1 MTLSAI
7 LKIGDNAIGNY
18 EKEYHVVS
26 CRYKVSC
33 GYNYRLPDTEAKNNS
48 IEITLV
54 SPGKE
59 DLTIYDW
66 YIKRMLLSGKIE
78 LEFSTQTQSQEGKKT
93 VTFENASCFSMSES
107 YDINERS
114 LRLIKLELV
123 AEKTTID
130 AIEFQNF
137 SL

>member
-66 YIKRMLLSGKIE
+66 YIKRMLLAGKIE

>member
-1 MTLSAI
+1 MSLSAT

-18 EKEYHVVS
+18 DREYNVVG
-26 CRYKVSC
+26 CQYKFSC
-33 GYNYRLPDTEAKNNS
+33 GYNYRLPDTDAKNNS
-48 IEITLV
+48 IVITLV

-66 YIKRMLLSGKIE
+66 YIKRMLLSGQIE
-78 LEFSTQTQSQEGKKT
+78 FEFPTQTQSQEMKKI

-107 YDINERS
+107 YDINGQS

-123 AEKTTID
+123 AEKTIVDT
-130 AIEFQNF
+130 IEFQNY

>member
-1 MTLSAI
+1 
-7 LKIGDNAIGNY
+7 
-18 EKEYHVVS
+18 VVS

-54 SPGKE
+54 SPGKD

-123 AEKTTID
+123 AEKTTVD

>member
-7 LKIGDNAIGNY
+7 LKIGDNTTKNY
-18 EKEYHVVS
+18 DQIYNVVS
-26 CRYKVSC
+26 CQYKISC

-66 YIKRMLLSGKIE
+66 YIKRMLLSGEIE
-78 LEFSTQTQSQEGKKT
+78 LEFSTQTQSQEGKKI

-107 YDINERS
+107 YDINDKS

-123 AEKTTID
+123 AEKTTVD
-130 AIEFQNF
+130 SIEFQNF
-137 SL
+137 SF

>member
-7 LKIGDNAIGNY
+7 LKIGDNTTKNY
-18 EKEYHVVS
+18 DQIYNVVS
-26 CRYKVSC
+26 CQYKISC

-66 YIKRMLLSGKIE
+66 YIKRMLLSGEIE
-78 LEFSTQTQSQEGKKT
+78 LEFSTQTQSQEGKKI
-93 VTFENASCFSMSES
+93 VAFENASCFSMSES
-107 YDINERS
+107 YDINDKS

-123 AEKTTID
+123 AEKTTVD

>member
-66 YIKRMLLSGKIE
+66 YIKRMFLSGKIE

-123 AEKTTID
+123 AERTTID

>member
-1 MTLSAI
+1 MSLSAI

-18 EKEYHVVS
+18 DKEYNVVG
-26 CRYKVSC
+26 CQYKFSC
-33 GYNYRLPDTEAKNNS
+33 GYNYRLPDTDAKNNS
-48 IEITLV
+48 IVITLV

-66 YIKRMLLSGKIE
+66 YIKRMLLSGQIE
-78 LEFSTQTQSQEGKKT
+78 FEFPTQTQSQEMKKI

-107 YDINERS
+107 YDINGKS

-123 AEKTTID
+123 AEKTIVDT
-130 AIEFQNF
+130 IEFQNY

>member
-1 MTLSAI
+1 MSLSAT

-18 EKEYHVVS
+18 EKEYQVVS
-26 CRYKVSC
+26 CQYKVSC

>member
-1 MTLSAI
+1 MSLSAT

-18 EKEYHVVS
+18 DREYNVVG
-26 CRYKVSC
+26 CQYKFSC
-33 GYNYRLPDTEAKNNS
+33 GYNYRLPDTDAKNNS
-48 IEITLV
+48 IVITLV

-66 YIKRMLLSGKIE
+66 YIKRMLLSGQIE
-78 LEFSTQTQSQEGKKT
+78 FEFPTQTQSQEMKKI

-107 YDINERS
+107 YDINGKS

-123 AEKTTID
+123 AEKTIVDT
-130 AIEFQNF
+130 IEFQNY

>member
-54 SPGKE
+54 SPGQE

>member
-48 IEITLV
+48 IEMTLV

>member
-1 MTLSAI
+1 MSLSAT

-18 EKEYHVVS
+18 DKEYNVVG
-26 CRYKVSC
+26 CQYKFSC
-33 GYNYRLPDTEAKNNS
+33 GYNYRLPDTDAKNNS
-48 IEITLV
+48 IVITLV

-66 YIKRMLLSGKIE
+66 YIKRMLLSGQIE
-78 LEFSTQTQSQEGKKT
+78 FEFPTQTQSQEMKKI

-107 YDINERS
+107 YDINGKS
-114 LRLIKLELV
+114 LRLIKLELI
-123 AEKTTID
+123 AEKTIVDT
-130 AIEFQNF
+130 IEFQNY

>member
-1 MTLSAI
+1 
-7 LKIGDNAIGNY
+7 
-18 EKEYHVVS
+18 
-26 CRYKVSC
+26 
-33 GYNYRLPDTEAKNNS
+33 
-48 IEITLV
+48 
-54 SPGKE
+54 
-59 DLTIYDW
+59 
-66 YIKRMLLSGKIE
+66 MLLSGCIE
-78 LEFSTQTQSQEGKKT
+78 LEFPTQTQSQEGRKT

>member
-7 LKIGDNAIGNY
+7 LKIGDNTTKNY
-18 EKEYHVVS
+18 DQIYNVVS
-26 CRYKVSC
+26 CQYKISC

-54 SPGKE
+54 SPRKE

-66 YIKRMLLSGKIE
+66 YIKRMLLSGEIE

-123 AEKTTID
+123 AEKTTVD

>member
-7 LKIGDNAIGNY
+7 LKIGDNTTKNY
-18 EKEYHVVS
+18 DQIYNVVS
-26 CRYKVSC
+26 CQYKISC

-66 YIKRMLLSGKIE
+66 YIKRMLLSGEIE
-78 LEFSTQTQSQEGKKT
+78 LEFSTQTQSQEGKKI

-107 YDINERS
+107 YDINGKS

-123 AEKTTID
+123 AEKTIVDT
-130 AIEFQNF
+130 IEFQNYN
-137 SL
+137 L

>member
-33 GYNYRLPDTEAKNNS
+33 GYNYRLPDTEAENNS

-66 YIKRMLLSGKIE
+66 YIRRMLLSGKIE

-123 AEKTTID
+123 AEKTTVD

>member
-1 MTLSAI
+1 MTLSAT
-7 LKIGDNAIGNY
+7 LKIGDNSIGNY
-18 EKEYHVVS
+18 DKQYQVVS

-123 AEKTTID
+123 AEKTTVD

>member
-123 AEKTTID
+123 AEKTTVD